1 MRVDGRSIIQP
12 NATPSANKAGAAGQG
27 FSLPS
32 AAKPEQTQKSG
43 PARAAHS
50 AIPLDTLIA
59 VQARE
64 DDTERRKRHAKRGR
78 EMIDGLDRLKAALLS
93 GRVPLGELERLKA
106 MLAERRRP
114 AAIRALTRSS
124 TRSSCAWLWSLP
136 SWAGEQA

>member
-12 NATPSANKAGAAGQG
+12 NATPSANRAGAAGQG

-32 AAKPEQTQKSG
+32 AAKPEQPQKSG

-106 MLAERRRP
+106 MLAERREASGDPRLDEIIDQIELRV
-114 AAIRALTRSS
+114 AVELAKLGR
-124 TRSSCAWLWSLP
+124 
-136 SWAGEQA
+136 

>member
-1 MRVDGRSIIQP
+1 MRVDGRSIIHP
-12 NATPSANKAGAAGQG
+12 NATPGANRAGAAGQG

-32 AAKPEQTQKSG
+32 ATKPEQAQKAG
-43 PARAAHS
+43 QARAAHS

-64 DDTERRKRHAKRGR
+64 DETDRRKRHAKRGR

-106 MLAERRRP
+106 MLSERREASGDPRLDEIIDQIELRV
-114 AAIRALTRSS
+114 AVELAKLGR
-124 TRSSCAWLWSLP
+124 
-136 SWAGEQA
+136 